1 MTNKKII
8 SAIYATLLIVI
19 SITGCGSGSRH
30 INSTVKWT
38 LLVYMCADND
48 LERYALQDLNELET
62 IGSNKNVSVIVQID
76 RSAGF
81 DTSDGNWTTTRR
93 YYVTRDSDTSRIG
106 SALLEDLGELD
117 MSSESVL
124 CDFIHW
130 GTANYPADYYVL
142 VLWDHGRGWQTRAQ
156 TLALERQIK
165 AINYDQSSMKEMNLD
180 QLHSALALGP
190 KLNIVLFDACLM
202 GMLEVAF
209 AIKDSADI
217 MVASEDNIPA
227 SGQPYHLLIST
238 LQSKPDMTPYE
249 FSTAIVNSYVDY
261 YVNNTS
267 GPLTASAIELSSIGE
282 LAIAVDNLAN
292 GILQNLSSERSIVR
306 NVQQKTQ
313 YFDSEKMFY
322 DDYKDIYDFASLLC
336 TQAVTAEVRSAA
348 ASVTQVVKDT
358 IIAERHAGNQV
369 ANAHGISIYLPE
381 PGASSSKYSQLSFS
395 QNTSWDEFLMQY

>member
-8 SAIYATLLIVI
+8 SAIYATLLIAI

-30 INSTVKWT
+30 IDSTVKWT
-38 LLVYMCADND
+38 FLVYMCADND

-76 RSAGF
+76 RSPGF

-106 SALLEDLGELD
+106 SVLLEDLGELD

-124 CDFIHW
+124 SDFIHW

-156 TLALERQIK
+156 TLALERPIK

-180 QLHSALALGP
+180 QLHSALASDP
-190 KLNIVLFDACLM
+190 KLDIVLFDACLM
-202 GMLEVAF
+202 GMLEVAY
-209 AIKDSADI
+209 AIDDNAEI

-227 SGQPYHLLIST
+227 SGQPYHLLLST
-238 LQSKPDMTPYE
+238 LQSKPDMTPFE
-249 FSTAIVNSYVDY
+249 FGTVIVNSYVGY
-261 YVNNTS
+261 YINNTS
-267 GPLTASAIELSSIGE
+267 GPLTASAIKLSSIRE
-282 LAIAVDNLAN
+282 LANAVDNLGTA
-292 GILQNLSSERSIVR
+292 ILQNLNSERSIVR
-306 NVQQKTQ
+306 DVQQKVQ

-322 DDYKDIYDFASLLC
+322 DDYKDIYDFASLLS
-336 TQAVTAEVRSAA
+336 TQAATVEVRSAA
-348 ASVTQVVKDT
+348 SSVTNAVKNI

-369 ANAHGISIYLPE
+369 ANAHGISIYVPA
-381 PGASSSKYSQLSFS
+381 PGTLSAKYCQISFA